1 MLIDN
6 KKIYVVIKQK
16 VLDGGDIVT
25 LEMMSDDLN
34 DCMKYLDD
42 LVEKDNGEHM
52 HSRTGKVVDAYDMLT
67 FYLYY
72 KETTT
77 YKFSHKEIYKIL

>member
-16 VLDGGDIVT
+16 VVDGGDIVT

-34 DCMKYLDD
+34 DCVKYLDD
-42 LVEKDNGEHM
+42 LMEKDNGEHM
-52 HSRTGKVVDAYDMLT
+52 YSRTGKVVDAYDILT

>member
-1 MLIDN
+1 MLTDN

-16 VLDGGDIVT
+16 VVDGDDIVT

-52 HSRTGKVVDAYDMLT
+52 HSRTGKVVDAYDILT

-72 KETTT
+72 KGIST
-77 YKFSHKEIYKIL
+77 YKFSQKEIFKIL

>member
-1 MLIDN
+1 MLTDN

-16 VLDGGDIVT
+16 VVDGGDIVT

-34 DCMKYLDD
+34 DYMKYLDD

-52 HSRTGKVVDAYDMLT
+52 HSRTGKVVDAYDILT

-72 KETTT
+72 KGIST
-77 YKFSHKEIYKIL
+77 YKFSQKEIFKIL

>member
-16 VLDGGDIVT
+16 VVDGDDIVT

-52 HSRTGKVVDAYDMLT
+52 HSRTGKVVDAYDILT

-72 KETTT
+72 KGIST
-77 YKFSHKEIYKIL
+77 YKFSQKEIFKIL